1 MKPYKYWG
9 KAIIPAN
16 YLQNIMP
23 AAGDMI
29 SPFEKWTGKKL
40 QLNHLR
46 LFGAKAFVLIPEVK
60 RQKLDKKA
68 KELISGL

>member
-1 MKPYKYWG
+1 
-9 KAIIPAN
+9 
-16 YLQNIMP
+16 MP

-29 SPFEKWTGKKL
+29 SPIEKWTGKKP

-46 LFGAKAFVLIPEVK
+46 QFGAKAFGLIPEVK

-68 KELISGL
+68 RELILVGYDEGIKGYRLLDVKTEKI